1 MSEFFKCETCEY
13 CEVREAHRFSTW
25 CSLHHRFREWG
36 EGCDNRKEIEQEK
49 VGVDKESEG
58 L

>member
-49 VGVDKESEG
+49 VGVDAESK
-58 L
+58 